1 MRRDLKSNL
10 DAVQGLVP
18 AVRTATADGT
28 GADLRDYDGALGV
41 VEAGAV
47 AGAGNQTAK
56 LMESDDSTNG
66 VDGNWNDVAAGDL
79 LGAFASPLVQNS
91 VQRVGYIGR
100 KRWLRVTIT
109 HNSGTSVATAA
120 TVVRGK
126 PHQAPPA

>member
-10 DAVQGLVP
+10 DAVQSLVP
-18 AVRTATADGT
+18 AVRTASADGT
-28 GADLRDYDGALGV
+28 GADLRDFDGALGV

-66 VDGNWNDVAAGDL
+66 VDGNWSDVAAADL
-79 LGAFASPLVQNS
+79 IGAFTTPLAQNT

-100 KRWLRVTIT
+100 KRWVRVTIT

-120 TVVRGK
+120 AILRGE
-126 PHQAPPA
+126 PHAAPLA